1 MTASCA
7 PREVATANSISRPER
22 RSPVG
27 SVLESAA
34 HLTVWVWL
42 IAVLALSPNPP
53 ASAAEATFVT
63 PNRFDLTKLLPPA
76 PAPESEQQRLDLDAV
91 LKAQATRTASQ
102 SERALADA
110 TAGTFGFAD
119 VLGPNFN
126 AERVPAVA
134 ALLDKARGD
143 AVVAFSAGK
152 GVWNR
157 PRPFVV
163 STAVDPVGD
172 RPEGSSY
179 PSGASTVGYLTAIIL
194 ANMVPEK
201 SAALFARG
209 REFGDDRVILGVHF
223 PSDVEAGRLA
233 ATGLA
238 AMLMQ
243 DAAFLKEFAGAQSEL
258 RQALGLPPKQ

>member
-22 RSPVG
+22 KSPVG
-27 SVLESAA
+27 LVLVSAA
-34 HLTVWVWL
+34 NLTVWVWL

-119 VLGPNFN
+119 VL
-126 AERVPAVA
+126 
-134 ALLDKARGD
+134 
-143 AVVAFSAGK
+143 
-152 GVWNR
+152 
-157 PRPFVV
+157 
-163 STAVDPVGD
+163 
-172 RPEGSSY
+172 
-179 PSGASTVGYLTAIIL
+179 
-194 ANMVPEK
+194 
-201 SAALFARG
+201 
-209 REFGDDRVILGVHF
+209 
-223 PSDVEAGRLA
+223 
-233 ATGLA
+233 
-238 AMLMQ
+238 
-243 DAAFLKEFAGAQSEL
+243 
-258 RQALGLPPKQ
+258 

>member
-1 MTASCA
+1 MTVSCA
-7 PREVATANSISRPER
+7 RREKATKISVS
-22 RSPVG
+22 RSNIRLSTK

-34 HLTVWVWL
+34 NLAIWL
-42 IAVLALSPNPP
+42 WLVAFLALAPTPL

-76 PAPESEQQRLDLDAV
+76 PAPDSERQRLDLDAV
-91 LKAQATRTASQ
+91 LKAQTTRSASQ

-134 ALLDKARGD
+134 AFLDKARGD

-243 DAAFLKEFAGAQSEL
+243 DAAFLREFAGAQSEL
-258 RQALGLPPKQ
+258 RQALGLPPKP